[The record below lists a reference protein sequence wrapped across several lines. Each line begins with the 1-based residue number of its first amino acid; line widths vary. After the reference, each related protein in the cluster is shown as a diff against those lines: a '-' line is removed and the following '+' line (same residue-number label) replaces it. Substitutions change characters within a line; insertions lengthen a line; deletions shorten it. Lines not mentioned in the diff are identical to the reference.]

1 MRELCGDGWCI
12 LETTVWIGARGV
24 GGAGAC
30 GNADG
35 VSEGSSGS
43 GGMKRMDW
51 WRCADG
57 GCSSMRMHGGKWQ
70 VSHLHERIA
79 STVSTRPAHATENQW
94 MSLCEAVDC
103 LTVCVCVCVCVCVFP
118 SKADNQPIPH
128 MLCFFFFCVRN
139 NIATRVI
146 RVCMIAMG
154 GYGGASQTASNHR
167 TADQISNRA
176 LKKRRRKGGDE
187 KERAEAPGHQP
198 APLSTA

>member
-1 MRELCGDGWCI
+1 M
-12 LETTVWIGARGV
+12 ETTVWISARGV

-57 GCSSMRMHGGKWQ
+57 CCSSMRMHGGTWQ

-103 LTVCVCVCVCVCVFP
+103 LTVCVCVCVCVCACVFP
-118 SKADNQPIPH
+118 SKADNQPIRH

-167 TADQISNRA
+167 NGRSNFESR
-176 LKKRRRKGGDE
+176 LEKKNKKRRRRK
-187 KERAEAPGHQP
+187 RA
-198 APLSTA
+198 S